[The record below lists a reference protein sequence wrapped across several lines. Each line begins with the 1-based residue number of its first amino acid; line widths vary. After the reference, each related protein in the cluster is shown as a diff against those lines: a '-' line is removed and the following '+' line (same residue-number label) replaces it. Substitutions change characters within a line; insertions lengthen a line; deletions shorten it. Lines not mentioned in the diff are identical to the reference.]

1 MLEPALQTIVDRLC
15 EDGCTAV
22 NDYIKQIERGEYP
35 ALMRDL
41 NPQQGQQVL
50 AELLSI
56 MAVYTRR
63 SK

>member
-22 NDYIKQIERGEYP
+22 NDYIKQIEQGEYP
-35 ALMRDL
+35 AVMCNL

-63 SK
+63 GK